1 MDFGGLH
8 LEDRRIRFAADGKE
22 HFIAY
27 KELVWA
33 YLEDNKIVIHTQQKE
48 QYSIEMDGEEAE
60 KCLKALKRE
69 IPELIAGHQKGG
81 RLPLNS
87 LDNVR
92 DLGSI
97 QTKDGRCILPGR
109 LLRSGD
115 LYHISYDDQNYLCRE
130 YKLKTVIDFRTE
142 KEWKERPDA
151 LLNGVDY
158 IEHPILEESFA
169 GMEPLAR
176 FSGDGEA
183 RMLQLYEDLVLNRRA
198 QSAYGSFL
206 RILKHHAEG
215 AVLWHGNAGKDRTG
229 VGTALL
235 LRILGVSQTEILAEY
250 MQTKDYLQKD
260 TEFMLL
266 MLENRGV
273 PRRALKN
280 AEIMLGVKEIYLQR
294 AFDKIAEKYGTFDK
308 YVKKALGLTLFD
320 MNFLKDRYLF

>member
-33 YLEDNKIVIHTQQKE
+33 YPEANGIVIHTQQKD
-48 QYSIEMDGEEAE
+48 QYLIEMDGEEA
-60 KCLKALKRE
+60 KRCLKALKRQ
-69 IPELIAGHQKGG
+69 IPELIAGSQKGG
-81 RLPLNS
+81 KLPLNS
-87 LDNVR
+87 LDNTR

-97 QTKDGRCILPGR
+97 QTQDGRCILPGR
-109 LLRSGD
+109 LLRGGD
-115 LYHISYDDQNYLCRE
+115 LYHISYDDQNYLRRE

-142 KEWKERPDA
+142 KEWENRPDA
-151 LLNGVDY
+151 VLEGVDY
-158 IEHPILEESFA
+158 IEHPVLEESFA
-169 GMEPLAR
+169 VMEPLVR

-183 RMLQLYEDLVLNRRA
+183 RMLQLYEDLVLDQRA
-198 QSAYGSFL
+198 QSAYGNFL
-206 RILKHHAEG
+206 RILKHHGEG
-215 AVLWHGNAGKDRTG
+215 AVLWHGSAGKDRTG

-235 LRILGVSQTEILAEY
+235 LRILGVSWTEILADY
-250 MQTKDYLQKD
+250 MQTNVYLQKD

-280 AEIMLGVKEIYLQR
+280 AEIMLGVKEIFLQR

-320 MNFLKDRYLF
+320 RNFLKDRYLF